1 MGEAR
6 SLRLRILLVAA
17 GAMFPIILVA
27 SSLALDE
34 ARDAGRLSTTV
45 AWISAAALPALVGI
59 AGVLAIAMVME
70 GWILRWLVYLERL
83 AKAYARGRYSLRPR
97 MMDRAPAEFRALG
110 DAVSDM
116 AAAVDQRDKALRQ
129 AFDEQTM
136 LLREVHHRVKN
147 NLQIVGSLLSLQAS
161 RSDDPKVKDALQD
174 ALIRLD
180 AMSLAQ
186 RFMQEDEERSV
197 VSARQLFESWVA
209 QFRARIGQADRHID
223 FHVEVEDRS
232 LPMELAAPLLL
243 ITTEAVMHAYR
254 VTDDDP
260 FTCRIGLTCG
270 EGDHVILRLDLPLS
284 VQLGADRTISR
295 DLIQGYVR
303 QLRGRLE
310 VQDASRVVV
319 EAPNRLAA

>member
-1 MGEAR
+1 MGEAK

-17 GAMFPIILVA
+17 GAMVPVILIA

-34 ARDAGRLSTTV
+34 AREAGRLSTTL
-45 AWISAAALPALVGI
+45 AWASAAAFPALLGAV
-59 AGVLAIAMVME
+59 GVLAISMVME

-97 MMDRAPAEFRALG
+97 MMGRAPAEFRALG
-110 DAVSDM
+110 EAVSEM
-116 AAAVDQRDKALRQ
+116 AAAVEERDKALRQ
-129 AFDEQTM
+129 ALDEQTM

-147 NLQIVGSLLSLQAS
+147 NLQIVGSLLSLQAA
-161 RSDDPKVKDALQD
+161 RSDDPKVKSALQD

-197 VSARQLFESWVA
+197 VSATQVFEAWAA
-209 QFRARIGQADRHID
+209 QFRARMGQADRRLELLVQVD
-223 FHVEVEDRS
+223 ERS

-243 ITTEAVMHAYR
+243 IATEAVMHAYR
-254 VTDDDP
+254 LP
-260 FTCRIGLTCG
+260 GSEPLTCRVGLA
-270 EGDHVILRLDLPLS
+270 EGPNQSIVLSLDLP
-284 VQLGADRTISR
+284 QADAGFSGQRSISR

-303 QLRGRLE
+303 QLRGRLDLD
-310 VQDASRVVV
+310 DASRVVV
-319 EAPNRLAA
+319 QAPALAA